1 MVPRPTVTESS
12 SRECDAVIAM
22 DSLAW
27 LYSRAAR
34 SHARLI
40 ARLFVLDRSATATAA
55 SKPAGGSETWHAS
68 TLRAEESDLWS
79 LLAERLPAPLL
90 DARIDGVPWEEYVAA
105 VLLCVLLVSLV
116 LPLSWRRA
124 LSRVRDGGKQ
134 TARGRRH
141 QAARRHS
148 SPVEP
153 TSRERALSVQ
163 VEQLSVE
170 LARARSNKQS
180 MISALEAQ
188 AESLS
193 AELTRARQR
202 AGGRR
207 RRASSGDGRRRRR
220 RTQRRRRRRRHLG
233 LGGAAAMQTQRLVG
247 QRCAPP
253 RRARRAAAV
262 HAALRSARQSPASA
276 PGGSRRRSCAWGCG
290 RRPQGRRRPEVQARQ
305 RGGRRSCPTR
315 GGRRSPPT
323 ASRRCRRRARHP
335 TRRPRAGAPP
345 SSASSTSTRAGTST
359 SM

>member
-1 MVPRPTVTESS
+1 
-12 SRECDAVIAM
+12 M

-55 SKPAGGSETWHAS
+55 SKPAGAGETWHAS
-68 TLRAEESDLWS
+68 TLRAEESDLWT

-141 QAARRHS
+141 QAARRHT

-188 AESLS
+188 AESLN
-193 AELTRARQR
+193 AELTRARASEQ
-202 AGGRR
+202 AAVAAAQAQR
-207 RRASSGDGRRRRR
+207 RRA
-220 RTQRRRRRRRHLG
+220 TQAQAD
-233 LGGAAAMQTQRLVG
+233 AAAQAEAAALAEAAAAARAAV
-247 QRCAPP
+247 ADAAAEVEAANSPP
-253 RRARRAAAV
+253 PSGARRAAAAV
-262 HAALRSARQSPASA
+262 PRTPPSARRTPKSPASA
-276 PGGSRRRSCAWGCG
+276 PGGSRRRSYAWELQPSPARSLPSPVKSNGAG
-290 RRPQGRRRPEVQARQ
+290 ARRPSFMPNSRRPSLTANGIAPLPPESALPDAPAARRRTTKLRVLDFDK
-305 RGGRRSCPTR
+305 GGYIN
-315 GGRRSPPT
+315 
-323 ASRRCRRRARHP
+323 
-335 TRRPRAGAPP
+335 
-345 SSASSTSTRAGTST
+345 
-359 SM
+359 

>member
-1 MVPRPTVTESS
+1 
-12 SRECDAVIAM
+12 M

-40 ARLFVLDRSATATAA
+40 ARLFVLDRSATATAT
-55 SKPAGGSETWHAS
+55 SKPSTGAGETWHAS

-124 LSRVRDGGKQ
+124 LSRVRDGKQ

-188 AESLS
+188 AESLN
-193 AELTRARQR
+193 AELTRARASEQ
-202 AGGRR
+202 AAVAAAQAQR
-207 RRASSGDGRRRRR
+207 RRA
-220 RTQRRRRRRRHLG
+220 TQAQAD
-233 LGGAAAMQTQRLVG
+233 AAAQAEAAALAEAAAAARAAV
-247 QRCAPP
+247 ADAAAEVEAAEFAAAEAE
-253 RRARRAAAV
+253 ARRAAAAV
-262 HAALRSARQSPASA
+262 PRTPPSARRTPKSPASA
-276 PGGSRRRSCAWGCG
+276 PGGSRRRSYAWELQPSPARSLPSPVKSPTNG
-290 RRPQGRRRPEVQARQ
+290 RRPSFMPNSRRPSLTANGIAPLPPESALPDAPAARRRTTKLRVLDFDK
-305 RGGRRSCPTR
+305 GGYIN
-315 GGRRSPPT
+315 
-323 ASRRCRRRARHP
+323 
-335 TRRPRAGAPP
+335 
-345 SSASSTSTRAGTST
+345 
-359 SM
+359 

>member
-1 MVPRPTVTESS
+1 
-12 SRECDAVIAM
+12 M

-55 SKPAGGSETWHAS
+55 SKPSTGGSETWHAS

-141 QAARRHS
+141 QAARRHT

-153 TSRERALSVQ
+153 TTRERALSVQ

-188 AESLS
+188 AESLN
-193 AELTRARQR
+193 AELTRARASEQ
-202 AGGRR
+202 AAVAAAQAQR
-207 RRASSGDGRRRRR
+207 RRA
-220 RTQRRRRRRRHLG
+220 TQAQAD
-233 LGGAAAMQTQRLVG
+233 AAAQAEAAALAEAAAAARAAV
-247 QRCAPP
+247 ADAAAEVEAAEFAAAEAE
-253 RRARRAAAV
+253 ARRAAAAV
-262 HAALRSARQSPASA
+262 PRTPPSARRTPKSPASA
-276 PGGSRRRSCAWGCG
+276 PGGSRRRSYAWELQPSPAWSLPSPVSSNAAGA
-290 RRPQGRRRPEVQARQ
+290 RRPSFMPNSRRPSLTANGIAPLPPESALPDAPAARRRTTKLRVLDFDK
-305 RGGRRSCPTR
+305 GGYIN
-315 GGRRSPPT
+315 
-323 ASRRCRRRARHP
+323 
-335 TRRPRAGAPP
+335 
-345 SSASSTSTRAGTST
+345 
-359 SM
+359 